1 MSNNLRTISWAS
13 LEIVGAVVSSAHFT
27 WPFSKKSPLISSF
40 NVASFCLSKASLEI
54 VVVVL
59 HELSVAVV
67 VASAVVVVST
77 VVAVALDSSVVVV
90 VVSSVVVAIA
100 LHTSVFSH
108 LIIHK

>member
-1 MSNNLRTISWAS
+1 MSWAS
-13 LEIVGAVVSSAHFT
+13 LEIVCAVVSSAHFT
-27 WPFSKKSPLISSF
+27 WSFSKKSPLISSF

-59 HELSVAVV
+59 HELSEAVV
-67 VASAVVVVST
+67 VVCSVVVVST
-77 VVAVALDSSVVVV
+77 DAVAVVLDSSVVVV

>member
-1 MSNNLRTISWAS
+1 MSWAS
-13 LEIVGAVVSSAHFT
+13 LEIVCAVVSSAHFT
-27 WPFSKKSPLISSF
+27 WSFSKKSPLISSF
-40 NVASFCLSKASLEI
+40 NAASFCLSSASLEI

-77 VVAVALDSSVVVV
+77 VVAVALVSSVVVV